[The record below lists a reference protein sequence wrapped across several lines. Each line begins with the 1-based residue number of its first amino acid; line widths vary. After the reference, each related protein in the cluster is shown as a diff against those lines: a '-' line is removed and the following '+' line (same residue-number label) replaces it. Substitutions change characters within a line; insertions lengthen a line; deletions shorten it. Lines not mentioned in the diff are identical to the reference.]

1 MKFERV
7 TLPEQPYMYVERA
20 CPMAEIGQ
28 HMGTAFTELFDF
40 FARHGIQP
48 QGGPMAVYPSMPS
61 ADTVRFRC
69 GALVRA
75 EDLGKG
81 ERMVQGGTLPEGPAM
96 KTVHVGPYSTL
107 NQTHGALW
115 DHITEEDLDAAMPVW
130 EIYIDDPQKTPEGDL
145 RTEVYRALS
154 DGR

>member
-1 MKFERV
+1 MQVTVEYAAQIKRV
-7 TLPEQPYMYVERA
+7 AGVAQDVIQLDAP
-20 CPMAEIGQ
+20 CPVAEIGQ
-28 HMGTAFTELFDF
+28 HMGTAFNELFDF

-81 ERMVQGGTLPEGPAM
+81 
-96 KTVHVGPYSTL
+96 YSRK
-107 NQTHGALW
+107 GEF
-115 DHITEEDLDAAMPVW
+115 IFFKGK
-130 EIYIDDPQKTPEGDL
+130 QKREL
-145 RTEVYRALS
+145 
-154 DGR
+154 